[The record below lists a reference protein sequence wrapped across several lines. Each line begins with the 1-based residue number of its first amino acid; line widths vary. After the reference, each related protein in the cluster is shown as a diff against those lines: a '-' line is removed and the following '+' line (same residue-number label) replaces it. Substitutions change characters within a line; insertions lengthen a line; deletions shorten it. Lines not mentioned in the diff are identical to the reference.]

1 MVEVPI
7 KTVVWIGPTLKELK
21 AFPRPVQRAVGLA
34 FYAAQLGETPPDAK
48 PLKGFSGA
56 GVLELVE
63 DHRGDTYRA
72 VYTVHFADAIYVLH
86 TFQKKSTRGISTPS
100 ADIELVRT
108 HLKQAEEL
116 SRRYREQQE
125 SSKP

>member
-1 MVEVPI
+1 MPI

-21 AFPRPVQRAVGLA
+21 AFPRAVQRAVGLA
-34 FYAAQLGETPPDAK
+34 FYATQLGETPPDAK

-72 VYTVHFADAIYVLH
+72 VYTVRFATKIYVLH
-86 TFQKKSTRGISTPS
+86 VFQKKSS
-100 ADIELVRT
+100 
-108 HLKQAEEL
+108 
-116 SRRYREQQE
+116 
-125 SSKP
+125 